1 MLGSSDEDFEGGT
14 QAPLWDESDE
24 ESAAVQLCAHS
35 PLRLRLRLRRRLLL
49 PPLLLL
55 PPPLLVLVL
64 LLLLL
69 LIARTARQSHRV
81 RAQAADRRRL
91 AGGEVQHRQQPVPRR
106 LRPAAGEEHC
116 WKAQQEGHSDQE
128 PFGLFTPRGDR
139 GGLELRH
146 TAPPHR
152 EQQDLDPPSERFG
165 PSPPQPAPRDGG
177 HVCAQERAELRSRG
191 RHLHHHLS

>member
-35 PLRLRLRLRRRLLL
+35 PLRLLQQQQQRQQLLLLLLLLRRR
-49 PPLLLL
+49 
-55 PPPLLVLVL
+55 

-116 WKAQQEGHSDQE
+116 WKA
-128 PFGLFTPRGDR
+128 
-139 GGLELRH
+139 
-146 TAPPHR
+146 
-152 EQQDLDPPSERFG
+152 
-165 PSPPQPAPRDGG
+165 
-177 HVCAQERAELRSRG
+177 
-191 RHLHHHLS
+191 